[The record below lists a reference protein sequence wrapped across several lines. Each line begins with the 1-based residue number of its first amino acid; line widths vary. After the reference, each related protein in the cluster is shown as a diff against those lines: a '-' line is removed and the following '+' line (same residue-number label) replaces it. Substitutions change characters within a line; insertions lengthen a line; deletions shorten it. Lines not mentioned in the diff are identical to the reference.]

1 VLLFDADTAGDNA
14 VNRAVELFLTKPIE
28 IAIASMPEGV
38 DPDEYLLAHGADE
51 FAKVLSS
58 ASDALT
64 FKWKQ
69 LNRDFHET
77 GDLTAQQKAVK
88 EYLDLLASARGT
100 GPVDSI
106 RWGQALSRV
115 SRLTDIP
122 VDELNRMFRS
132 NTRRP
137 LKRAQPT
144 ESAMP
149 ASAGIE
155 ETAPEAPRPTNA
167 QDRAENR
174 ILGVLLNAPEH
185 WLEVQQFVH
194 VEDFTEGPRRKLAA
208 LYWDHQRDE
217 GEPVFNEFLTTLP
230 EPGLRELAVRLVEEA
245 EGFENLKQAL
255 ADAIGFLEESRR
267 RLEEKKLVA
276 EIRRTSQQKSAE
288 EDQIELLKKLQ
299 EQARRTD
306 LRRV

>member
-1 VLLFDADTAGDNA
+1 
-14 VNRAVELFLTKPIE
+14 
-28 IAIASMPEGV
+28 
-38 DPDEYLLAHGADE
+38 
-51 FAKVLSS
+51 
-58 ASDALT
+58 
-64 FKWKQ
+64 
-69 LNRDFHET
+69 
-77 GDLTAQQKAVK
+77 
-88 EYLDLLASARGT
+88 
-100 GPVDSI
+100 
-106 RWGQALSRV
+106 
-115 SRLTDIP
+115 
-122 VDELNRMFRS
+122 
-132 NTRRP
+132 
-137 LKRAQPT
+137 
-144 ESAMP
+144 MP

-155 ETAPEAPRPTNA
+155 EVVPEPHRPTNA